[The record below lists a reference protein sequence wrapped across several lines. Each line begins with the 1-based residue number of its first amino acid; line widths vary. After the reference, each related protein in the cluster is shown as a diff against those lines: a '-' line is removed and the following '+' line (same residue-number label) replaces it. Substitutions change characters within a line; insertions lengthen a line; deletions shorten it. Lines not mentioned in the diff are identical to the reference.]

1 MAPVAPD
8 QVAAA
13 VAAAED
19 CPGECIFLEEALE
32 TPAAERRVPAVGHGL
47 SRVSGPCGGAGRSR

>member
-19 CPGECIFLEEALE
+19 CPGECIFLEEPLE
-32 TPAAERRVPAVGHGL
+32 TPAADASSAMPSA
-47 SRVSGPCGGAGRSR
+47 